1 MDCIIRV
8 AWLVIGLW
16 LAAGL
21 AVAQEKKADAT
32 GGAPVG
38 EILAELQK
46 AFKQRHEP
54 NATAALEKA
63 LTAIKEKTRSARE
76 KSQIL
81 KAMAGGLD
89 NRNGKIKL
97 AAASAL
103 GRVGPLAAKVLKKAL
118 KSKIVQK
125 NGELMAAVI
134 DALGLTRDEKV
145 AVPTLLSIV
154 NAYKD
159 WTFRALAARA
169 LGNFDKTVAMGKTR
183 KAICEKLIQ
192 IYEGIE
198 SQASDGRD
206 SDARRK
212 LQAIQ
217 GDFVATLRTLTEQEW
232 NRSLDWRKWFNKAKK
247 SRKLW
252 PNPPKKKPGSK

>member
-1 MDCIIRV
+1 MDRIKWG
-8 AWLVIGLW
+8 AWVVIGLW
-16 LAAGL
+16 LIAGI
-21 AVAQEKKADAT
+21 AVAQDKKAAEA
-32 GGAPVG
+32 GGAPVK
-38 EILAELQK
+38 EILEELQK
-46 AFKQRHEP
+46 AYKQRHEP
-54 NATAALEKA
+54 HATAALEKA
-63 LTAIKEKTRSARE
+63 LKAIKEKARPARE

-81 KAMAGGLD
+81 KAMAMGLD

-103 GRVGPLAAKVLKKAL
+103 GRVGPPAAKVLKKAL
-118 KSKIVQK
+118 KAKPVQR

-145 AVPTLLSIV
+145 AVPALLSIV

-159 WTFRALAARA
+159 WTMRAMAARA
-169 LGNFDKTVAMGKTR
+169 LGNFDKTVAKGKVR
-183 KAICEKLIQ
+183 IVICEKLIQ

-206 SDARRK
+206 SDAVRK
-212 LQAIQ
+212 LRAVQ

-232 NRSLDWRKWFNKAKK
+232 NRSLDWRRWFNKAKK
-247 SRKLW
+247 KKKLW
-252 PNPPKKKPGSK
+252 PNPPKKKKDPK